1 MKEHSLVAKIKLG
14 GVIMIYPSIDKL
26 LNQVGSKY
34 LLVNIVSKRAKE
46 MDETSFYQMKENE
59 YVSTKNI
66 GRALEEVAKNLI
78 HIDKFEKPTDDD
90 TETTK

>member
-1 MKEHSLVAKIKLG
+1 
-14 GVIMIYPSIDKL
+14 MIYPSIDKL

-34 LLVNIVSKRAKE
+34 LLVNIVAKRAKE

-59 YVSTKNI
+59 YVSKKNI

-78 HIDKFEKPTDDD
+78 HIDGYEKTIDDD
-90 TETTK
+90 TEEIKWFNVK